1 MFAALSVSAGL
12 AVLTVIMHL
21 AGLAVLLT
29 GIRRRGDGI
38 DGPGH
43 PMIQAGFIVGVVLAL
58 FVVHGLE
65 ICVFAVAYLVL
76 GEVESVEAAI
86 YFSTTT
92 FTTLGYGDVILS
104 DSWRLVAAV
113 EGLVGFLLLGWS
125 TAFLVSVIG
134 RLRALE
140 ADLFERTE
148 KRD

>member
-1 MFAALSVSAGL
+1 MFAALGVSAGL

-29 GIRRRGDGI
+29 GIRRRSDGI

-43 PMIQAGFIVGVVLAL
+43 PMIQTGFIVGVVLAL

-65 ICVFAVAYLVL
+65 IGVFAVAYLVL
-76 GEVESVEAAI
+76 GEVDSVEAAI
-86 YFSTTT
+86 YFSTST
-92 FTTLGYGDVILS
+92 FTTLGYGDVIIS
-104 DSWRLVAAV
+104 DSWRIVAAV

-148 KRD
+148 KSD